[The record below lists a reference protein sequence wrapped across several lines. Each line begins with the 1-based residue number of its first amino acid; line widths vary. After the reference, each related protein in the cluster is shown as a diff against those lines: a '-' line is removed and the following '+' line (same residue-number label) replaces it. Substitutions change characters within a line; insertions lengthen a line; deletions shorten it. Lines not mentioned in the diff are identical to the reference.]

1 MVLEH
6 LVFKLIYNLLYQYV
20 LIMSIKHSN
29 IVGIIIWVRKTSI
42 YIIQS
47 IQLLLAYHKFN
58 HLDKSQ
64 IQSFK

>member
-20 LIMSIKHSN
+20 LILSIKHSI

-47 IQLLLAYHKFN
+47 IQLLWAYHKFN

-64 IQSFK
+64 IQSFR